1 LVSNDGTFLTLHST
15 NQEFNMLPFLF
26 FIAQSIAGETADIQ
40 VTVKGM
46 VCSFC
51 VQGLEKTFGG
61 ESSVEKVTVNLD
73 DSLVSVWLKDELS
86 LADERIQTLVN
97 DSGYNVDKITRTP
110 PASDK

>member
-1 LVSNDGTFLTLHST
+1 
-15 NQEFNMLPFLF
+15 MLPFLF

-86 LADERIQTLVN
+86 LADERIQTLIN
-97 DSGYNVDKITRTP
+97 DSGYNVDKIIRTP